1 MKILL
6 VEDDLDLGNGIR
18 VALRDEDMEVVW
30 VRRIEEASQ
39 ALQSGTCDLVL
50 LDLGLPD
57 GDGLG
62 LLMQMR
68 RERHKTPV
76 LILSARDALDDR
88 LNGLDSGA
96 DDYLVKP
103 FVLAELLSRVRALV
117 RRSYGFDDGTVEVR
131 GLSLHEPTRRVRVR
145 SAPVALSRSEFELL
159 SLLMRRV
166 DRVITRRVLEEQ
178 LVPGGMVN
186 ESNVLEVHISNLR
199 RKIGDGYIRTV
210 RGVGY
215 VIDQA
220 EQPATAARP

>member
-30 VRRIEEASQ
+30 VRRIEEATR

-131 GLSLHEPTRRVRVR
+131 GLTLHEPTRRVRVR
-145 SAPVALSRSEFELL
+145 GAPVALSRSEFELL

-220 EQPATAARP
+220 EQPVPARP